1 MRGRPALITT
11 VLALAG
17 TVLAVPAPAAAA
29 AKCAQDTWR
38 LTKADLTVRQS
49 ATKLRIIGGKGA
61 TLTLGGG
68 KAVFRYAG
76 SARLTE
82 TGTSGGAPVTGWLL
96 YRGTLRMKAK
106 FSTTRLTGTVST
118 AAGNATLKL
127 RQTSPLNLDPSP
139 RDLAS
144 LLKTDEFTGVPH
156 NAKLTCTSTTLKL
169 SQNTTSSS
177 GTFKGTW
184 TYRRA

>member
-1 MRGRPALITT
+1 MALVTT

-17 TVLAVPAPAAAA
+17 TVFAVPAAAA
-29 AKCAQDTWR
+29 APCTTGTWR

-49 ATKLRIIGGKGA
+49 TTRLRIVGGKGA

-68 KAVFRYAG
+68 RAVHRYAG

-82 TGTSGGAPVTGWLL
+82 TGTSGGAAVTGWLR

-106 FSTTRLTGTVST
+106 ITGSRLVGTISS
-118 AAGNATLKL
+118 ASGNATLKL
-127 RQTSPLNLDPSP
+127 RQTAPLSLDPAP
-139 RDLAS
+139 RNLAA
-144 LLKTDEFTGVPH
+144 LLKAGEFTGVPD
-156 NAKLTCTSTTLKL
+156 NAKITCSTTSLKL
-169 SQNTTSSS
+169 HQTDTTSS
-177 GTFKGTW
+177 GTLKATW